1 MANHFVKAS
10 FVLTVTEA
18 EGEVLRKI
26 EDATGI
32 LDDSGFEQDEL
43 AAAYAALGES
53 FTSCFPSIEADP
65 FGGFRAIFSDLDYPR
80 LSFSL
85 QVDPSDGSGRC
96 KVWFYGDQVDVETA
110 ALLIQATAKSAL
122 PFGFE
127 YALDCDRLRP
137 GEFGGGYVV
146 IREDGLEFA
155 GSSRLLDRAIARGH
169 HEGVDGYVLVT
180 RDAEAGLLFWNSH
193 SGFGSLAGA
202 TVFSEAEAANF
213 DPPIADDQPEWLA
226 LPAPLN

>member
-1 MANHFVKAS
+1 MIRRPPRS
-10 FVLTVTEA
+10 T
-18 EGEVLRKI
+18 RM
-26 EDATGI
+26 
-32 LDDSGFEQDEL
+32 
-43 AAAYAALGES
+43 
-53 FTSCFPSIEADP
+53 DP
-65 FGGFRAIFSDLDYPR
+65 LCPCTTLFRS
-80 LSFSL
+80 
-85 QVDPSDGSGRC
+85 
-96 KVWFYGDQVDVETA
+96 
-110 ALLIQATAKSAL
+110 
-122 PFGFE
+122 
-127 YALDCDRLRP
+127 RP

-213 DPPIADDQPEWLA
+213 DPQIGRAHV
-226 LPAPLN
+226 

>member
-1 MANHFVKAS
+1 MIRRPPRS
-10 FVLTVTEA
+10 T
-18 EGEVLRKI
+18 RM
-26 EDATGI
+26 
-32 LDDSGFEQDEL
+32 
-43 AAAYAALGES
+43 
-53 FTSCFPSIEADP
+53 DP
-65 FGGFRAIFSDLDYPR
+65 LCPCTTLFRSRPGWVGGGFF
-80 LSFSL
+80 
-85 QVDPSDGSGRC
+85 
-96 KVWFYGDQVDVETA
+96 
-110 ALLIQATAKSAL
+110 
-122 PFGFE
+122 
-127 YALDCDRLRP
+127 
-137 GEFGGGYVV
+137 V

>member
-10 FVLTVTEA
+10 FVLTVTDAEA
-18 EGEVLRKI
+18 EVFRHIDPAAEIVGE
-26 EDATGI
+26 
-32 LDDSGFEQDEL
+32 SGLEPDER
-43 AAAYAALGES
+43 AAAYAELGEQ
-53 FTSCFPSIEADP
+53 FTSCFPPTDTDP
-65 FGGFRAIFSDLDYPR
+65 FGGFRAIFSDPDYPR
-80 LSFSL
+80 LGFSL
-85 QVDPSDGSGRC
+85 QVDPPDGTNTC
-96 KVWFYGDQVDVETA
+96 KVWLYGDQVDVETA
-110 ALLIQATAKSAL
+110 ALLIQTVARSAL

-146 IREDGLEFA
+146 VREDGLEFG

-169 HEGVDGYVLVT
+169 HVGVDGYVLVT
-180 RDAEAGLLFWNSH
+180 REAETGLLFWNTA
-193 SGFGSLAGA
+193 SGFGSLAAA